1 ANKYQLIYVEG
12 TRPTAKDDLEKITNN
27 LNNMFAE
34 IVKETI
40 KNRRRLPKTLYLFG
54 GTGKFELNVN
64 LGAYR
69 LNEINNANLPRKF
82 SEMKDF
88 VYFYECVMK
97 WALLIRNVIESFDT
111 ARSGQRPS
119 RLSLNE
125 IYYCKDVMF
134 PHIEENEM
142 LSQFDRWGEIPR
154 FVLEKNETSENSLEN
169 AIVTNNLKKCIQ
181 SIGGIDSPDYISH

>member
-119 RLSLNE
+119 RLSYVDDLFQLD
-125 IYYCKDVMF
+125 K
-134 PHIEENEM
+134 
-142 LSQFDRWGEIPR
+142 
-154 FVLEKNETSENSLEN
+154 
-169 AIVTNNLKKCIQ
+169 
-181 SIGGIDSPDYISH
+181 

>member
-54 GTGKFELNVN
+54 GRSFRLRIHLFYIDYCGMYVRLLESFYYKKGTGKFELNVN

-119 RLSLNE
+119 RLSYVDDLFQLD
-125 IYYCKDVMF
+125 K
-134 PHIEENEM
+134 
-142 LSQFDRWGEIPR
+142 
-154 FVLEKNETSENSLEN
+154 
-169 AIVTNNLKKCIQ
+169 
-181 SIGGIDSPDYISH
+181 